1 MPEANPQSDEELVA
15 ICLSE
20 DKEAFGILVERYED
34 RLSRYIRRISR
45 LRSEDIEDLLQI
57 VFLKVWQNLQSFKP
71 HLKFSSWI
79 YRIAHNETLTYI
91 RNGKSGA
98 HGHMLDID
106 KEVLQ
111 NIASEI
117 DVFKDAS
124 KEHDGE
130 VLRKVLAKLPQDQ
143 YDVIVLKFFEEKSY
157 DEISDILTIPP
168 GTVAT
173 RINRAKSKIK
183 EIMSNN
189 GYKYE

>member
-1 MPEANPQSDEELVA
+1 MPEANSQSDEDLVA
-15 ICLSE
+15 ICLTQ
-20 DKEAFGILVERYED
+20 DKEVFGTLVERYED
-34 RLSRYIRRISR
+34 KLSRYIRRISR
-45 LRSEDIEDLLQI
+45 LKTEDIEDLLQV
-57 VFLKVWQNLQSFKP
+57 VFLKVWQNLQSFNP

-91 RNGKSGA
+91 RNGKTGA
-98 HGHMLDID
+98 HGHVLDID
-106 KEVLQ
+106 EEMLE

-117 DVFKDAS
+117 DVFKETS
-124 KEHDGE
+124 KEHDAE
-130 VLRKVLAKLPQDQ
+130 ILQKVLAKLPQDQ
-143 YDVIVLKFFEEKSY
+143 YDVIVLKFFEDKSY

-173 RINRAKSKIK
+173 RINRAKSKVK